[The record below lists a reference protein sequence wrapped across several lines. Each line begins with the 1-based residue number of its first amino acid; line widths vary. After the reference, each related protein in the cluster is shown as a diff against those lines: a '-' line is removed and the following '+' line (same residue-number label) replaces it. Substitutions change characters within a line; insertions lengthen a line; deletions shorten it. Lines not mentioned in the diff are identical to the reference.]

1 MPSIRIFISSV
12 QREFAHEREALRD
25 FLRDDPLMRRFFDV
39 FLFEDVPALDRRP
52 DALYLDEVE
61 QSDLYVGLFG
71 DNYGTEDADGISPTE
86 REFDQATASG
96 VQRLIFVK
104 GTDDSDKHPKMH
116 ALIRK
121 AQAGLIRKRFNT
133 SEELVTALYTALVE
147 YLDSKAL
154 VRSEPFDASPCSK
167 ASLDD
172 LDTERMARFIR
183 TARRA
188 RSFPLTE
195 DASTEEL
202 LVHLNLLN
210 DGKPTN
216 AAVLV
221 FGKAPQQFLI
231 SSGVKCA
238 HYHGTEVAKPIP
250 SHQIYN
256 GTAFQLVDQAVDFVL
271 SKIALSVGTR
281 AESVQAPVAY
291 EIPKEVVTEA
301 IVNAVAHRDYT
312 DNASVQVMLF
322 SNRLEVSNP
331 GRLPHPLTLEQLR
344 DTHPSVPSNP
354 LLARSLYLTQYIEE
368 MGTGTLDMIR
378 RCRDAGLPEPE
389 FTDSSG
395 FKATI
400 WRATPPEQIKVQPES
415 LPGDLKSRVLNLLAE
430 GPMSKSEL
438 STKLGHKKISGQLY
452 KIVRDLMADQ
462 MIEYTLPEKPRS
474 PRQKYQLT
482 EKGRTELANLKSEK
496 AV

>member
-1 MPSIRIFISSV
+1 MASIRIFISSV
-12 QREFAHEREALRD
+12 QRELAQEREALRD
-25 FLRDDPLMRRFFDV
+25 YLRNDPLIRRFFDV
-39 FLFEDVPALDRRP
+39 FLFEDVPATDRRP

-71 DNYGTEDADGISPTE
+71 NDYGSEDADGISPTE

-96 VQRLIFVK
+96 IHRLIFVK
-104 GTDDSDKHPKMH
+104 GTDDSIRKPKMQ

-133 SEELVTALYTALVE
+133 SEELVTALYAALVE
-147 YLDSKAL
+147 YLDTKDL
-154 VRSEPFDASPCSK
+154 IRSEPFDAALCSK

-172 LDTERMARFIR
+172 LDSEQMTRFIR
-183 TARRA
+183 IARGARA
-188 RSFPLTE
+188 FPLPVDALTE
-195 DASTEEL
+195 DL
-202 LVHLNLLN
+202 LIHLNLLN
-210 DGKPTN
+210 DGRPTN
-216 AAVLV
+216 AAMLV

-250 SHQIYN
+250 SLQIYK
-256 GTAFQLVDQAVDFVL
+256 GTAFQLIDQAVDFVL

-281 AESVQAPVAY
+281 AESTQAPVSY

-312 DNASVQVMLF
+312 SNASVQVMLF
-322 SNRLEVSNP
+322 SDRLEVLNP
-331 GRLPHPLTLEQLR
+331 GRLPPSLTLEQLR
-344 DTHPSVPSNP
+344 ETHRSVPYNR
-354 LLARSLYLTQYIEE
+354 LLARSLYLNRYIEE

-395 FKATI
+395 FKITI
-400 WRATPPEQIKVQPES
+400 WRATPPGQPES
-415 LPGDLKSRVLNLLAE
+415 FPGDLKSKVLNLLAD
-430 GPMSKSEL
+430 GPMSRSDL
-438 STKLGHKKISGQLY
+438 SSKLGHKRASGQLY
-452 KIVRDLMADQ
+452 NVVRDLLDDQ
-462 MIEYTLPEKPRS
+462 MIEYTLPDKPRS
-474 PRQKYQLT
+474 RGQQYQLT
-482 EKGRTELANLKSEK
+482 DKGRTELSNLKSGD